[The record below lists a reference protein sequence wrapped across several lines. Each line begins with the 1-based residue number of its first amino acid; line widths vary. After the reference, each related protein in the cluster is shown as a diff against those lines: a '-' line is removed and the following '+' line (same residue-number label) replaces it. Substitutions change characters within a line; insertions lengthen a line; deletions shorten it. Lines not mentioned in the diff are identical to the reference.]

1 MSFNYKNELNS
12 SGIFVKE
19 MSVQEHLEEL
29 RKTALRVF
37 VILILAFFVSY
48 HFGDLLSEILL
59 SPLRAVLIDQKLGQ
73 IVYIG
78 IFDKILSQ
86 LQVAFWS
93 SVLISSPFW
102 FFEVWRFVR
111 PGLYESEAKVI
122 KPFVLLGFILFATG
136 VAFGYF
142 LVFPLTFQ
150 VLMQFGVQDVAA
162 TISLKEYLVTTSK
175 ILVLLGLVFQL
186 PNLLLILGFMGLVTK
201 YSLREKRRYIY
212 VAFAILSAILT
223 PPDPY
228 TMISLWIPLVC
239 LFELGV
245 WAVALIVHPWLERRH
260 KREMNES

>member
-1 MSFNYKNELNS
+1 
-12 SGIFVKE
+12 

-37 VILILAFFVSY
+37 VILILSFFISY

-59 SPLRAVLIDQKLGQ
+59 TPLRATLQDQKLGQ

-102 FFEVWRFVR
+102 FIEIWRFVR
-111 PGLYESEAKVI
+111 PGLYENEAKII
-122 KPFVLLGFILFATG
+122 KPFLFLGFILFSAG

-150 VLMQFGVQDVAA
+150 VLMDFGVQDVAA

-175 ILVLLGLVFQL
+175 ILVLLGIVFQL
-186 PNLLLILGFMGLVTK
+186 PNILLILGFMGLVTK
-201 YSLREKRRYIY
+201 YSLREKRKYIY
-212 VAFAILSAILT
+212 VAFSILSAMLT

-239 LFELGV
+239 LFELGI

>member
-1 MSFNYKNELNS
+1 
-12 SGIFVKE
+12 

-59 SPLRAVLIDQKLGQ
+59 SPLREVLNDQKLGQ
-73 IVYIG
+73 IVYLG

-102 FFEVWRFVR
+102 FIEIWRFVR
-111 PGLYESEAKVI
+111 PGLYDNEAKVI
-122 KPFVLLGFILFATG
+122 KPFLLLGFLLFAAG

-142 LVFPLTFQ
+142 LVFPLTFK

-212 VAFAILSAILT
+212 VAFAVLSALLT

-245 WAVALIVHPWLERRH
+245 WAVAIIVHPWLERRH
-260 KREMNES
+260 KRAMNES

>member
-1 MSFNYKNELNS
+1 
-12 SGIFVKE
+12 

-59 SPLRAVLIDQKLGQ
+59 SPLREVLIDQKLGQ
-73 IVYIG
+73 IVYLG

-102 FFEVWRFVR
+102 FIEIWRFVR
-111 PGLYESEAKVI
+111 PGLYENEAKVI
-122 KPFVLLGFILFATG
+122 KPFLLLGFLLFATG

-142 LVFPLTFQ
+142 LVFPLTFK

-212 VAFAILSAILT
+212 VAFAVLSALLT

-245 WAVALIVHPWLERRH
+245 WAVAIIVHPWLERRH

>member
-1 MSFNYKNELNS
+1 
-12 SGIFVKE
+12 

>member
-1 MSFNYKNELNS
+1 
-12 SGIFVKE
+12 

-59 SPLRAVLIDQKLGQ
+59 SPLREVLIDQKLGQ
-73 IVYIG
+73 IVYLG

-102 FFEVWRFVR
+102 FIEIWRFVR
-111 PGLYESEAKVI
+111 PGLYENEAKVI
-122 KPFVLLGFILFATG
+122 KPFLLLGFLLFATG

-142 LVFPLTFQ
+142 LVFPLTFK

-212 VAFAILSAILT
+212 VAFAVLSALLT

>member
-1 MSFNYKNELNS
+1 M
-12 SGIFVKE
+12 KE

-59 SPLRAVLIDQKLGQ
+59 SPLREVLIDQKLGQ
-73 IVYIG
+73 IVYLG

-102 FFEVWRFVR
+102 FIEIWRFVR
-111 PGLYESEAKVI
+111 PGLYENEAKVI
-122 KPFVLLGFILFATG
+122 KPFLLLGFLLFATG

-142 LVFPLTFQ
+142 LVFPLTFK

-212 VAFAILSAILT
+212 VAFAVLSALLT

-245 WAVALIVHPWLERRH
+245 WAVAIIVHPWLERRH

>member
-1 MSFNYKNELNS
+1 
-12 SGIFVKE
+12 

-59 SPLRAVLIDQKLGQ
+59 SPLREVLIDQKLGQ
-73 IVYIG
+73 IVYLG

-102 FFEVWRFVR
+102 FIEIWRFVR
-111 PGLYESEAKVI
+111 PGLYENEAKVI
-122 KPFVLLGFILFATG
+122 KPFLLLGFLLFATG

-142 LVFPLTFQ
+142 LVFPLTFK
-150 VLMQFGVQDVAA
+150 VLMQFGVQDVVA

-212 VAFAILSAILT
+212 VAFAILSALLT

-228 TMISLWIPLVC
+228 TMIALWIPLVC

>member
-1 MSFNYKNELNS
+1 
-12 SGIFVKE
+12 

-37 VILILAFFVSY
+37 VILILSFFISY

-59 SPLRAVLIDQKLGQ
+59 TPLRETLRGQKLGQ

-102 FFEVWRFVR
+102 FIEIWRFVR
-111 PGLYESEAKVI
+111 PGLYDNEAKII
-122 KPFVLLGFILFATG
+122 KPFLFLGFLLFSAG

-150 VLMQFGVQDVAA
+150 VLMEFGVQDVAA

-186 PNLLLILGFMGLVTK
+186 PNILLILGFMGLVTK
-201 YSLREKRRYIY
+201 YSLREKRKYIY
-212 VAFAILSAILT
+212 VAFAILSAMLT